1 VDTGGE
7 TTGYTRF
14 ATVVDADSPDE
25 AEQLALTGRNI
36 GIVITVSLHIV
47 NTYEDGEVIT
57 TMITDAEVAAP
68 PAAGDLDG
76 WAEDTIYPLTGT
88 GKSNG
93 DAWYDATITASSGP
107 SLVGTIY
114 EFGY

>member
-1 VDTGGE
+1 M
-7 TTGYTRF
+7 
-14 ATVVDADSPDE
+14 
-25 AEQLALTGRNI
+25 
-36 GIVITVSLHIV
+36 ITISLHIV

-57 TMITDAEVAAP
+57 TVVTGAEVAAP
-68 PAAGDLDG
+68 PPAGDLDN

-93 DAWYDATITASSGP
+93 DAWYDATITASSEP
-107 SLVGTIY
+107 SLVGTTY